1 MFEFSVVTEDA
12 ETGARAGELTTPHG
26 VVETPVFM
34 PVGTQA
40 TVKTLAPSDL
50 AEIDARIILANAY
63 HLYLRPGADIV
74 RRAGGLHRFMGWDR
88 AILTDSGGFQV
99 WSIARLN
106 RVTDEGLEFQSHL
119 DGSRHFMTPEEN
131 VRIQRDLGADIIMAL
146 DECVAYPADRSYAE
160 RSSRL
165 TLQWAR
171 RARDAWAE
179 SPGGQALFGIVQGA
193 TYADLRRASAE
204 ELAGMDLPGYAI
216 GGLAVGEPV
225 DAMREM
231 VDAAVGA
238 LPPEK
243 PRYFMGQGFPE
254 DIIGSVAQGVDM
266 FDCVMPTRNARKGSV
281 FTSSGRIVVKNA
293 AYADDFGPLDPECS
307 CYTCRRFS
315 RSYLRHLFQSEETL
329 AGRLASL
336 HSLTFY
342 LSMMRGM
349 RAAIV
354 EGRFAEW
361 RESFLSKYESGGGSG
376 VDASVGRT
384 QRA

>member
-1 MFEFSVVTEDA
+1 MFEFRVVAEDS

-40 TVKTLAPSDL
+40 TVKTLAP
-50 AEIDARIILANAY
+50 AELEDVGAQIVLANAY
-63 HLYLRPGADIV
+63 HLYLRPGTDIIK
-74 RRAGGLHRFMGWDR
+74 RAGGLHRFMGWDG
-88 AILTDSGGFQV
+88 ATLTDSGGFQI

-106 RVTDEGLEFQSHL
+106 RVTDDGLEFQSHL
-119 DGSRHFMTPEEN
+119 DGSRHFMTPEQN
-131 VRIQRDLGADIIMAL
+131 VEIQRDIGADIIMAL

-160 RSSRL
+160 RSSNL

-171 RARDAWAE
+171 RALDTWAAD
-179 SPGGQALFGIVQGA
+179 PGDQALFGIVQGA
-193 TYADLRRASAE
+193 TYADLRRSSAE
-204 ELAGMDLPGYAI
+204 ELAAMDLPGYAI
-216 GGLAVGEPV
+216 GGLAVGEPK

-231 VDAAVGA
+231 VDAVVGA
-238 LPPEK
+238 LPPGK

-281 FTSSGRIVVKNA
+281 FTSTGRVVVKNA
-293 AYADDFGPLDPECS
+293 AYADDFGPLDPACS
-307 CYTCRRFS
+307 CYTCARFS
-315 RSYLRHLFQSEETL
+315 RSYLRHLFQSEEML

-342 LSMMRGM
+342 LSMMRDM

-354 EGRFAEW
+354 EGRFGAW
-361 RESFLSKYESGGGSG
+361 RAAFLSKYEVGSRSGGE
-376 VDASVGRT
+376 ASAGPTR
-384 QRA
+384 